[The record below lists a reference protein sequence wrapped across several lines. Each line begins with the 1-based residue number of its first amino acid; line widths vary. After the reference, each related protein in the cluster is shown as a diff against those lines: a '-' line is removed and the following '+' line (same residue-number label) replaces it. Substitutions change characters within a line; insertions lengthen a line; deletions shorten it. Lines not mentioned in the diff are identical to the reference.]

1 MPEVRTFH
9 FNDAQTKRDGTSS
22 HLCIHCWNWD
32 YSFSSR
38 GKCGRIV
45 NFLFGLI
52 SFWEGQYWTWE
63 WACPCWWWPCPSAR
77 PWRRCCRSRWC
88 SPCWCTVWIPACPA
102 PWPPGDIWMSSPLA
116 SLADF
121 SAVLTDQ
128 HPATTVIATNTT
140 TLKSLDWVQLNY
152 AAFSTGFLLQLF
164 LSLCVFLNWW
174 QDVP

>member
-32 YSFSSR
+32 YSFSSS

-77 PWRRCCRSRWC
+77 PWRRCCRCRWC
-88 SPCWCTVWIPACPA
+88 SPCWCTGWIPPCLAR
-102 PWPPGDIWMSSPLA
+102 WSPGDTWRSSPPACRAGSSVALLPK
-116 SLADF
+116 SCRQGFFKSNIKEYF
-121 SAVLTDQ
+121 SFSDSKTFHIRGQ
-128 HPATTVIATNTT
+128 H
-140 TLKSLDWVQLNY
+140 
-152 AAFSTGFLLQLF
+152 FS
-164 LSLCVFLNWW
+164 
-174 QDVP
+174 